1 MSQNESIPELIETC
15 TSLLREQG
23 RTLAT
28 IESCTGGLLGAAIT
42 ELPGVSDIYLGG
54 FITYANLAKQMTAGV
69 NPRTL
74 IQHGAVSSQTA
85 VEMAMGGCG
94 KLLAT
99 NSIAITGIAGPSGG
113 TPEKPVGTV
122 WICVAQSSGE
132 FDCRRFV
139 FPGDRVAVRENAVLT
154 SLQMMIQQLCQKSE
168 SLTHEQ
174 ERISA

>member
-28 IESCTGGLLGAAIT
+28 IESCTGGLLGSAIT
-42 ELPGVSDIYLGG
+42 ELSGASDIYLGG
-54 FITYANLAKQMTAGV
+54 FITYANLAKQMAAGV
-69 NPRTL
+69 SPRIL
-74 IQHGAVSSQTA
+74 SQHGAVSSQTA

-132 FDCRRFV
+132 FDSRRFV
-139 FPGDRVAVRENAVLT
+139 FPGDRVAVREHAVLT